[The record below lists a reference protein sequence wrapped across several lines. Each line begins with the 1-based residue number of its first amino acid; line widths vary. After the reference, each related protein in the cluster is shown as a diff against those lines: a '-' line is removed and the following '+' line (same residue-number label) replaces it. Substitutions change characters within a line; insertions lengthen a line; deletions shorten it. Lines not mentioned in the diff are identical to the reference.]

1 MSSPFKSKVAVNIA
15 TTEGAATIVTDTVAA
30 STTHTIVG
38 LSLANT
44 TTSNITVNVFLSK
57 GGSTNA
63 YMVKGATVLPGGSL
77 VVVGGDQKVVIEP
90 TDSIKAYSSAASS
103 CDVITSYLF

>member
-1 MSSPFKSKVAVNIA
+1 MSSPFKSKAVVDIA
-15 TTEGAATIVTDTVAA
+15 TTEGTATVVTDTVAA

-38 LSLANT
+38 LNLSNT
-44 TTSNITVNVFLSK
+44 TTSNITVSVFLSK

-63 YMVKGATVLPGGSL
+63 YIVKNATVLPGGSL
-77 VVVGGDQKVVIEP
+77 YVAGGNQKIVIEP
-90 TDSIKAYSSAASS
+90 TDSIKAFASAASS

>member
-15 TTEGAATIVTDTVAA
+15 TTEGAATVVSDTVAA

-63 YMVKGATVLPGGSL
+63 YIVKGATVLPGGSL
-77 VVVGGDQKVVIEP
+77 VVVGGDQKVVLEP
-90 TDSIKAYSSAASS
+90 TDSIKAYSSASSS

>member
-15 TTEGAATIVTDTVAA
+15 TTEGAATVVSDTVAA

-77 VVVGGDQKVVIEP
+77 VVVGGDQKVVLEP